1 MNSKIPNQ
9 IPTQTRVENPKSEQ
23 SAAVRTAYRLLNAKQ
38 IRDARN
44 KALCVC
50 LQYIG
55 DNGPCPVHG
64 DGQERQG
71 NDQ

>member
-1 MNSKIPNQ
+1 MDSNISNQ
-9 IPTQTRVENPKSEQ
+9 VPTQTRIENPKSERSQ
-23 SAAVRTAYRLLNAKQ
+23 AVRTASRLLTAKL
-38 IRDARN
+38 IRDDRN

-64 DGQERQG
+64 KGA
-71 NDQ
+71 

>member
-1 MNSKIPNQ
+1 MNTSLTT
-9 IPTQTRVENPKSEQ
+9 TQTRIEKPRSKFAN
-23 SAAVRTAYRLLNAKQ
+23 ALRTATRMLRAKL
-38 IRDARN
+38 IRDQRN

-64 DGQERQG
+64 PAPKGR
-71 NDQ
+71 